1 MIGPREI
8 IGSNYFSF
16 FFNLYLNVIANI
28 LRGSELEPQTETEGL
43 NNAEIS
49 FLKIPV
55 GKLGLG

>member
-1 MIGPREI
+1 MMGPREI

-43 NNAEIS
+43 DITEVS
-49 FLKIPV
+49 SLKTS
-55 GKLGLG
+55 LW